1 MTTNPLDAIQARAD
15 LAQGAWEEF
24 NLGIATT
31 RFALDEA
38 NNSAEDVPRL
48 LAALRAV
55 EAVLGDA
62 DKQPGPFKG
71 ITSTTLVSTA
81 IREAL
86 NG

>member
-1 MTTNPLDAIQARAD
+1 MSANPLDAIQARAD

-55 EAVLGDA
+55 EAVMDGWQYDELIEPA
-62 DKQPGPFKG
+62 DDLKE
-71 ITSTTLVSTA
+71 A
-81 IREAL
+81 IAEAL
-86 NG
+86 G